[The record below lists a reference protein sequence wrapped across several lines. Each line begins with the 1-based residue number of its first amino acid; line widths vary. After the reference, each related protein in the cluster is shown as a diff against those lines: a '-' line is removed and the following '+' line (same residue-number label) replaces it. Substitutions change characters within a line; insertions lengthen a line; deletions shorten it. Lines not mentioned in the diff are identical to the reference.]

1 MHGKRD
7 QSRSVNVLRLAA
19 LTLVMPLRFI
29 VHVGRFMCAHVCV
42 FKWEGEQLPVIDWG
56 RKRVSEDVTNF
67 HWKFTSHCKKI
78 NKQMKKL
85 LSLICTHIRIYC
97 YDHKPSHKKN
107 INMHSFTHSHSD
119 AHVYILPNPLE
130 IHHLTVP
137 IHPGLLDP
145 LSPQHQ

>member
-56 RKRVSEDVTNF
+56 RKRVCEDVTNF

-107 INMHSFTHSHSD
+107 HKHALFHTLTQWRTRVHSTKPSGDSSFNCAHSSR
-119 AHVYILPNPLE
+119 AIGS
-130 IHHLTVP
+130 T
-137 IHPGLLDP
+137 
-145 LSPQHQ
+145 